1 MPWWWKSAPIGGI
14 PVLFGEDQVLRAK
27 LFPPRPRRHTLARSR
42 LHLKLRE
49 SLEVPLTVV
58 QAGPGYGKT
67 TALCSFIADLP
78 YRVVWYSIAVG
89 DADPLPFLLHLIYAL
104 RLQTPLV
111 GEKALTILQEGEGPN
126 RPWHL
131 AVEALINDIVFSSQ
145 PEMLVVLDDFHLVD
159 QVPPILAIVEHLVE
173 HMPPQVHLV
182 VASRR
187 RPPLPSLPK
196 WRARAEVLELGESD
210 LVFTPEEV
218 EVLFADQYGVDLSLQ
233 QAEQLARRTEGWI
246 IALQLIWQ
254 NLRKGTT
261 LRQMWEQGPEKAEAL
276 FAYLAQEV
284 LDRQKPWVRRF
295 LLTTA
300 VLDRLTPDA
309 CDALMGEPG
318 SAGVLA
324 ALEENGLFIQAIG
337 GGAYRYHQL
346 FHHFLREQAR
356 PEVASWRANHLTAA
370 RHFEAAG
377 ALEEAAAHYL
387 AAADYA
393 QAAQIIHGAAAA
405 MLDAGR
411 VEVLGG
417 LLEQL
422 PAEAFAHEPE
432 LLLRRGDVDRLTSRF
447 HTALDHY
454 RQAAEGYRAAG
465 DRRGLCLALQG
476 QARVYL
482 DTISP
487 GDAEELFREA
497 LQLADVLSERERAQL
512 MAMMAENETNRGRP
526 DDAARFA
533 SLAAAQMP
541 LREDL
546 EVRAHL
552 RTGRLAVAIG
562 SLDRQ
567 VRQGRTGASHSHR
580 EVPLLIALLSV
591 LMGDQERACR
601 AAEEGIQTGRQKRS
615 PFVEGVGFIRMG
627 HALQLNPLSTV
638 DEIAAQYN
646 QAIALM
652 DSLGVVR
659 GKSEPLAGLC
669 MLYGHLAGDWAMARR
684 FGTEGAQIAAKA
696 SDYWFHGFCLLSLGS
711 SALVCGRPEADQYLL
726 EAEESFQACGDAHG
740 LALTRLWLA
749 KAARKAGNW
758 AAFDAAMAQV
768 LTSTQAN
775 GYSFLFTKRTL
786 YGPRDPQVL
795 IPLLSDAQKRGIKAE
810 YAAWLLAELGI
821 PNAEHHPGFT
831 LRLRTLGGFQVW
843 RGRHEVAAR
852 EWQREKARQL
862 MQLFVTNRKRLLQK
876 EQIIDL
882 LWPDAD
888 GDTAYR
894 DFKVALNAL
903 WSALEPNRAAR
914 SGSFYILRQGTAYGL
929 NLASGFWLDADE
941 FESLVSRGL
950 ALGARGQDAEA
961 ATLLRQALDLY
972 QGDFLEDAPYED
984 WCTEER
990 ERLQVLYLRAAEWLA
1005 QHASRD
1011 DDFEGCIRLCD
1022 RILARDHCWEEA
1034 YRLLM
1039 YSYFRLGNR
1048 PKAMRIYDKC
1058 ASFLEKE
1065 LGVKPMP
1072 GTQQLYERIRRST
1085 DL

>member
-1 MPWWWKSAPIGGI
+1 M
-14 PVLFGEDQVLRAK
+14 LFGEDQVLHAK
-27 LFPPRPRRHTLARSR
+27 LLPPRPRRHTLVRSR
-42 LHLKLRE
+42 LQVKLRE
-49 SLEVPLTVV
+49 ALEVPLTVL

-67 TALCSFIADLP
+67 TALATFLADQP
-78 YRVVWYSIAVG
+78 NRVVWYSIGEG

-104 RLQTPLV
+104 RLQSPLI
-111 GEKALTILQEGEGPN
+111 GEKALTVLQEGEGPG

-131 AVEALINDIVFSSQ
+131 AVEALINDMVFSSQ
-145 PEMLVVLDDFHLVD
+145 PETLLVLDDFHLVD
-159 QVPPILAIVEHLVE
+159 QVPAILAIVEHLVE
-173 HMPPQVHLV
+173 HMPGQVHLL

-210 LVFTPEEV
+210 LVFTADEIQ
-218 EVLFADQYGVDLSLQ
+218 VLFTDQYGVNLTVQ
-233 QAEQLARRTEGWI
+233 QAGELAERTEGWI

-254 NLRKGTT
+254 GLRKGST
-261 LRQMWEQGPEKAEAL
+261 LRQVWDRGPDTLDAL

-284 LDRQKPWVRRF
+284 LDRQKPWVRGF

-300 VLDRLTPDA
+300 VLERLTPEA

-324 ALEENGLFIQAIG
+324 ALEENGLFIQNLG
-337 GGAYRYHQL
+337 GGAFRYHQL
-346 FHHFLREQAR
+346 FHQFLRERAR
-356 PEVASWRANHLTAA
+356 RDAHAWREHHLTAA
-370 RHFEAAG
+370 GHYMAATALETAAG
-377 ALEEAAAHYL
+377 HFL
-387 AAADYA
+387 AAGDFDRAA
-393 QAAQIIHGAAAA
+393 EVIRQAAP
-405 MLDAGR
+405 
-411 VEVLGG
+411 G
-417 LLEQL
+417 LLEGGRVDVLDGLLAQL
-422 PAEAFAHEPE
+422 PDATFAREPE

-447 HTALDHY
+447 QEALASY
-454 RQAAEGYRAAG
+454 RRAAEACRAAG
-465 DRRGLCLALQG
+465 DDRGLCLALQG

-487 GDAEELFREA
+487 GDAEEVFREA
-497 LQLADVLSERERAQL
+497 LQLAGALTEREQTQL
-512 MAMMAENETNRGRP
+512 MALVAENETNRGRP

-533 SLAAAQMP
+533 SMAAP

-552 RTGRLAVAIG
+552 RTGRLAAAIG
-562 SLDRQ
+562 SLERQ
-567 VRQGRTGASHSHR
+567 ARKGRTGASHSHR
-580 EVPLLIALLSV
+580 EVPLLLSLITA
-591 LMGDQERACR
+591 LMGDAERARR
-601 AAEEGIQTGRQKRS
+601 AADEGIQIGRQKRS
-615 PFVEGVGFIRMG
+615 PFVEGVGFIRLG
-627 HALQLNPLSTV
+627 HALQLHPLSV
-638 DEIAAQYN
+638 AEDVAAQY
-646 QAIALM
+646 QKAIETM

-669 MLYGHLAGDWAMARR
+669 MLYGHAAGDWAMARR
-684 FGTEGAQIAAKA
+684 FGAEGAEIAAA
-696 SDYWFHGFCLLSLGS
+696 ARDHWFHGFCLLSLGS
-711 SALVCGRPEADQYLL
+711 SALVCGRPEADQYLQ
-726 EAEESFQACGDAHG
+726 EAEAAFLASGDSHG
-740 LALTRLWLA
+740 LTLTRLWQA
-749 KAARKAGNW
+749 KAARRAGNW
-758 AAFDAAMAQV
+758 EAFDTAMAQV
-768 LTSTQAN
+768 LSSTQAN
-775 GYSFLFTKRTL
+775 GYSFLFTRRTL

-831 LRLRTLGGFQVW
+831 LRLRTLGAFQVW
-843 RGRHEVAAR
+843 RGRHEVANR

-862 MQLFVTNRKRLLQK
+862 MQLFVTNRRRLLQK

-882 LWPDAD
+882 LWPEADAD
-888 GDTAYR
+888 TAFR

-903 WSALEPNRAAR
+903 YHALEPNRQAR
-914 SGSFYILRQGTAYGL
+914 SGSFYILRQGAAYGL

-950 ALGARGQDAEA
+950 ALGARGQEAEA

-972 QGDFLEDAPYED
+972 QGEFLEDAPYED

-1005 QHASRD
+1005 QFASREED
-1011 DDFEGCIRLCD
+1011 YEGCIHLCD

-1048 PKAMRIYDKC
+1048 PKAMRVYDKC
-1058 ASFLEKE
+1058 AACLEKE
-1065 LGVKPMP
+1065 LGVKPMA
-1072 GTQQLYERIRRST
+1072 GTQQLYDRIRRSVE
-1085 DL
+1085 L